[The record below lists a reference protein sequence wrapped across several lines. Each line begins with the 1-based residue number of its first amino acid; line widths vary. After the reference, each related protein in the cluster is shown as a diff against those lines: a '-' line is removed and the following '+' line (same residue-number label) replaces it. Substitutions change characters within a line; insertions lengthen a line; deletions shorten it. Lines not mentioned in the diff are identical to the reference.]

1 MASPEPTSSRPKR
14 TRAGR
19 AVGVSYA
26 DLENGVGGVASTSAN
41 LGATSDVEREAPPA
55 KKARSRKKGG
65 GGGSG
70 GGASREEE
78 PKKKGEAG
86 GKGKGKAVE
95 KDEPDELD
103 ELDEDEGEQDEDDQA
118 WLGVSEKQSSS
129 SSLPLLTAAEIQH
142 TITCDITRVFVEGQ
156 LENGEREAHAF
167 VERIRTGS
175 GELDPEEREKLI
187 NELKAEL
194 AEVEAK
200 LEANVNVDERKRLRR
215 EEPSLFDSLG
225 QHIKESPT
233 TSAKVHLDLASNWCP
248 SDAILDGRVPPA
260 LEQDLSSERIWK
272 ATGVLQKETGLQNY
286 SPVVFPKSASG
297 SDPLATYYGEAGDEL
312 LKRRQALQ
320 LAPAFTESTIIVIS
334 GVEAADKLRSNEH
347 VVLEPLNLLFVVDRR
362 PVEVKAAYA
371 RLASQKLGEGTIVI
385 FMAQPAAFSGH
396 GGASYE
402 MARRADAS
410 LSCIFALAPAALERP
425 PRLDWYV
432 ATYWSD
438 GGPEVPQRAEIAAKI
453 QALAAY
459 EEKVG
464 RQLSPREMLQF
475 SPSGVYYFERYS
487 KNHAEEMRQMVGT
500 DTVIR
505 RLVAPD
511 LLNSPIQLAK
521 QVLSARAATGR
532 AELGEIRSKKE
543 DERSEEEQARLDD
556 ADKVILARKSA
567 DAKWQQRNPAGYEE
581 NRQHKREKA
590 AERRRRIKASGFF
603 TCGECDK
610 TCASSSDLKKHMRVH
625 TGERPFECGECDKTC
640 SSSSDLKK
648 HMRVH
653 TGKEPFKCGECDQ
666 TCGSSSELKKHMR
679 VHTGD
684 KPFVCTFAGCNESFA
699 RSSDFKAHERIHT
712 GERPFKCTFAGCNE
726 SFVRSTTRTSHER
739 THTGE
744 RPYKCSTCDQS
755 FAQASTRNKHQLSHT
770 GEKPHACGEC
780 GQSFTLSHHLKRHRA
795 SKHGGK

>member
-55 KKARSRKKGG
+55 KKARSRKKGS

-260 LEQDLSSERIWK
+260 LERDLSSERIWK
-272 ATGVLQKETGLQNY
+272 ATGVLQKE
-286 SPVVFPKSASG
+286 
-297 SDPLATYYGEAGDEL
+297 
-312 LKRRQALQ
+312 ALQ

-610 TCASSSDLKKHMRVH
+610 SCASSSDLKKHMRVH
-625 TGERPFECGECDKTC
+625 TGERPFE
-640 SSSSDLKK
+640 
-648 HMRVH
+648 
-653 TGKEPFKCGECDQ
+653 CGECDQ